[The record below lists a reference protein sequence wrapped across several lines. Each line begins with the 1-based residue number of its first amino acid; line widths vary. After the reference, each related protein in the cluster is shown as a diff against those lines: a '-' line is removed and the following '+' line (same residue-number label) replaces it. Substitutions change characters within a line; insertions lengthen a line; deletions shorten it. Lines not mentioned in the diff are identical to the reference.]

1 MRAQVRVPAANLIGA
16 EGGAVRCM
24 MRNLE
29 IERLC
34 LAAMSCG
41 IARRCVE
48 VTASEEDAR
57 ARARTRAHARD
68 PRRSLPKSDSR
79 VFTFG

>member
-1 MRAQVRVPAANLIGA
+1 VG
-16 EGGAVRCM
+16 CM

-48 VTASEEDAR
+48 VMGRYTAGTVRVIISY
-57 ARARTRAHARD
+57 HIIVIIVFFVFIII
-68 PRRSLPKSDSR
+68 RRWVEIMGR
-79 VFTFG
+79 

>member
-1 MRAQVRVPAANLIGA
+1 
-16 EGGAVRCM
+16 M

-48 VTASEEDAR
+48 VMGRYTAG
-57 ARARTRAHARD
+57 TV
-68 PRRSLPKSDSR
+68 R
-79 VFTFG
+79 VIISYIIFYYSPVG